1 MDFPLST
8 IHLGGTRVPPI
19 SGNPHIT
26 YCYKSSNYFDF
37 VLSPSDRPPYI
48 FKPWEGTTRS
58 EECHWIQPSRLLQ
71 QRHLRPAQLPQ
82 STSELCR
89 WLCGRF
95 DFCRLQPQTQDS
107 HGMVLLLWLFS
118 QQVLLWWC
126 VGVLISS
133 ESSFVDSCWFLT
145 YPQSLS
151 ESRETWISANA
162 NLKDLGGRRVVG
174 QQIALF
180 RGSSRFSKCGSMR
193 RRWVR
198 LAAIGLL
205 ASLMQ
210 LLFGLLLG
218 GLKMFELVEQ
228 PG

>member
-1 MDFPLST
+1 M
-8 IHLGGTRVPPI
+8 
-19 SGNPHIT
+19 
-26 YCYKSSNYFDF
+26 YFDF

-126 VGVLISS
+126 VVVLISS
-133 ESSFVDSCWFLT
+133 ESSFVDSWHIHSHCPRVEKLEFLQT
-145 YPQSLS
+145 PISKTLEEDEWLGNKLLCFGQVL
-151 ESRETWISANA
+151 ISASA
-162 NLKDLGGRRVVG
+162 AVWGG
-174 QQIALF
+174 AE
-180 RGSSRFSKCGSMR
+180 S
-193 RRWVR
+193 
-198 LAAIGLL
+198 
-205 ASLMQ
+205 
-210 LLFGLLLG
+210 GLLLSG
-218 GLKMFELVEQ
+218 CWLRWCSCCLVCWLVVWRCLN
-228 PG
+228 